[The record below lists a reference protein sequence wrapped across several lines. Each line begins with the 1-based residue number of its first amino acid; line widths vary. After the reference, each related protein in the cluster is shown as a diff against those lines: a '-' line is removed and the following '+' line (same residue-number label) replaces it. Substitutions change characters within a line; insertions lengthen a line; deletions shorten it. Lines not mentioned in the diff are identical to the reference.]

1 MQTILGPVIEAA
13 LMTTQ
18 VDVNNW
24 FNQEQANKVIVD
36 KDQNQT
42 YETIPVGKIYLFHCT
57 LPTYGNDTDTPG
69 RLKPRWTN
77 SIDEIRKLLGS
88 DKEKTVL
95 SPELNKYYLGL
106 GQKCVKDFAS
116 GVELFLFPPA
126 NGKHHSFCSISVNYI
141 FSLFTGSYLDVATLG
156 ELTRLSGT
164 GAIFKYFNDFS
175 DAFLTDLKYSLY
187 SSYAFDCILKGTFDC
202 SYF

>member
-1 MQTILGPVIEAA
+1 MLVCKISAASSNTIVHFSFLKTLPSLYANEELEMQTILGPVIEAA

-18 VDVNNW
+18 VDVHNW
-24 FNQEQANKVIVD
+24 FNKEQANKVVVD

-126 NGKHHSFCSISVNYI
+126 NGKLHSVYCKPVNYI
-141 FSLFTGSYLDVATLG
+141 FVFLNRF
-156 ELTRLSGT
+156 
-164 GAIFKYFNDFS
+164 IFGCCHSWRVDSTEWNW
-175 DAFLTDLKYSLY
+175 
-187 SSYAFDCILKGTFDC
+187 

>member
-1 MQTILGPVIEAA
+1 MKGAFVDSFIFSVHCFTNLTFFVKCMYSFLKSLPSLYASEELEMQTILGPVIEAA
-13 LMTTQ
+13 LLTTQ

-24 FNQEQANKVIVD
+24 FNQEGANKVIVD
-36 KDQNQT
+36 KQQNQT
-42 YETIPVGKIYLFHCT
+42 YETIPVGKVYLFHCT

-77 SIDEIRKLLGS
+77 SIEEIRKLLGT

-95 SPELNKYYLGL
+95 SPELNKYYLEL

-126 NGKHHSFCSISVNYI
+126 NGTKRALI
-141 FSLFTGSYLDVATLG
+141 G
-156 ELTRLSGT
+156 
-164 GAIFKYFNDFS
+164 
-175 DAFLTDLKYSLY
+175 
-187 SSYAFDCILKGTFDC
+187 
-202 SYF
+202 

>member
-1 MQTILGPVIEAA
+1 MQCILGPVIEAA

-24 FNQEQANKVIVD
+24 FNQEQANKIIGD

-77 SIDEIRKLLGS
+77 SIDEIRKLLGT

-95 SPELNKYYLGL
+95 SPELNKYYLDL

-126 NGKHHSFCSISVNYI
+126 NGKSC
-141 FSLFTGSYLDVATLG
+141 
-156 ELTRLSGT
+156 
-164 GAIFKYFNDFS
+164 
-175 DAFLTDLKYSLY
+175 DLN
-187 SSYAFDCILKGTFDC
+187 
-202 SYF
+202 